1 MDSEQKYT
9 KVRET
14 ELSGFIYTF
23 ESDFV
28 LELMR
33 LELTTSICLVLQIE
47 RYVEEN
53 YMYTYDKEFE
63 LAGVVKT
70 DDPFY
75 YIIELEHHE
84 HLMFCRLHKTD
95 SDTYLDYYNKN
106 MVITK
111 EE

>member
-1 MDSEQKYT
+1 MDSGQKFT

-14 ELSGFIYTF
+14 QDSGFVYTF

-33 LELTTSICLVLQIE
+33 LKLTTSICLVMQIE
-47 RYVEEN
+47 RYVDQN
-53 YMYTYDKEFE
+53 YMHLPDEDFE

-70 DDPFY
+70 DKPYY
-75 YIIELEHHE
+75 YIMELQHVD

-111 EE
+111 EG